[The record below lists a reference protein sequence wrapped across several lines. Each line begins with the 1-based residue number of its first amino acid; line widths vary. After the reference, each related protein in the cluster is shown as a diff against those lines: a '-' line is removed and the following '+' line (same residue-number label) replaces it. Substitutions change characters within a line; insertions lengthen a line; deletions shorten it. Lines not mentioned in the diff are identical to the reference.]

1 MAKGIS
7 IHIGLNR
14 VDPNHYQDAEGNPWD
29 GALQGCENDARD
41 MLAIA
46 KKRGFAPT
54 LLLNDQATSQ
64 AVVDVISQAAKQLK
78 KGDIL
83 LLTYSGHGGQV
94 PDRNKDEKDQMDETW
109 CVYDRQIVDDE
120 LYALWAKFKKGVRIL
135 MLSDS
140 CHSGSVSRDP
150 MFAAVLASANM
161 RARLLPAGVQERTY
175 KAHKKEYDQIQ
186 KDNPTGE
193 KAAAKLGATV
203 VLLSGC
209 QDNQFSSDGDRNG
222 LFTATL
228 LKVWSK
234 GRFKGSLTRFHKGI
248 KQQMPL
254 WQSPNYYVVGA
265 ANAAFETQPP
275 FSV

>member
-1 MAKGIS
+1 
-7 IHIGLNR
+7 LNR
-14 VDPNHYQDAEGNPWD
+14 VDPNHYQDANGNPWD

-46 KKRGFAPT
+46 RKRGFKSQ
-54 LLLNDQATSQ
+54 LLLNEHASAQ
-64 AVVDVISQAAKQLK
+64 AVADAIKQAAQQLK

-94 PDRNKDEKDQMDETW
+94 PDRNKEEKDQLDETW
-109 CVYDRQIVDDE
+109 CLYDRQLIDDE
-120 LYALWAKFKKGVRIL
+120 LYALWARFAKGVRIL

-140 CHSGSVSRDP
+140 CHSGTVSRDP
-150 MFAAVLASANM
+150 MFPTILASANV
-161 RARLLPAGVQERTY
+161 RARLLPADVQARTY

-186 KDNPTGE
+186 KDNPAGD

-209 QDNQFSSDGDRNG
+209 QDNQFSSDGDQNG

-228 LKVWSK
+228 LKVWNK
-234 GRFKGSLTRFHKGI
+234 GRFKSSLTRFHRNI

-254 WQSPNYYVVGA
+254 WQSPNYFVVGSS
-265 ANAAFETQPP
+265 NPAFESQRP
-275 FSV
+275 FSI